1 MIVCQEV
8 LLYWFTWWAILVEIT
23 RLAVTTFALT
33 FGVILPSTGGC
44 KVLIGKEDG
53 NLDTLSTAW
62 VLDPNST
69 ACDS

>member
-1 MIVCQEV
+1 M
-8 LLYWFTWWAILVEIT
+8 EIT

-33 FGVILPSTGGC
+33 FGVILPSTAGC

-53 NLDTLSTAW
+53 NLDTLSTALG
-62 VLDPNST
+62 LDPNST